1 MTLTLVY
8 VIKIMT
14 LNDLEKIFKLLLFNF
29 LINNV
34 RKLKFSQDHDLDN
47 IYQGQSNWK
56 TPLNYIFIY
65 FIEAIE

>member
-47 IYQGQSNWK
+47 IYQGQSN
-56 TPLNYIFIY
+56 
-65 FIEAIE
+65 